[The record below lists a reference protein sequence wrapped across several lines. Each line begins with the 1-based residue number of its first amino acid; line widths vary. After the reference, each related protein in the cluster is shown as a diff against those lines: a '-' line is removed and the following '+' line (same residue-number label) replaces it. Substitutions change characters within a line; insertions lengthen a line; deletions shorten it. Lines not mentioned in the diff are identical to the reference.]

1 MNIFIREMKT
11 NAKSLLIWCFSMIFL
26 IYAGLLKYSAFAKTG
41 DAIMQ
46 FMAQIPDSMKVIM
59 GIMEGADLTSVAV
72 FYSIFFLYFILLAT
86 VHSSML
92 GALIIAK
99 EERDKTA
106 DFLYVK
112 PITRKY
118 AITCKIAAAV
128 VNILI
133 LNLVTFAASAFFVE
147 QYNTGTP
154 LTYPVFLI
162 CVALFLIQL
171 IFLGLGLLLG
181 ALAKNAKSATSI
193 VSSIILVTFILK
205 VIIDLNSDLGFLRS
219 FSPFL
224 YFNANTVMFQKQ
236 IDPAFGLLSIALTLL
251 CAAGTYFFFNRRD
264 LRC

>member
-1 MNIFIREMKT
+1 MNIFLREMKT
-11 NAKSLLIWCFSMIFL
+11 NAKSLLIWCLSMVFL

-41 DAIMQ
+41 DAVMQ
-46 FMAQIPDSMKVIM
+46 FMSQIPESMKVVM
-59 GIMEGADLTSVAV
+59 GIAEGADLTSVAV

-106 DFLYVK
+106 DFLFVK
-112 PITRKY
+112 PITRSY
-118 AITCKIAAAV
+118 AITCKIAAAL

-133 LNLVTFAASAFFVE
+133 LNLVTFVTSLISVE
-147 QYNTGTP
+147 HYNTGTP

-171 IFLGLGLLLG
+171 IFLALGLLLG
-181 ALAKNAKSATSI
+181 ALAKSAKSATSI
-193 VSSIILVTFILK
+193 VTALILVSFILK
-205 VIIDLNSDLGFLRS
+205 VVIDLNADLDFLRA

-224 YFNANTVMFQKQ
+224 YFNADTVMFQKQ
-236 IDPAFGLLSIALTLL
+236 IDPAFSLLSFALALL
-251 CAAGTYFFFNRRD
+251 SAAGTYFFFNRRD